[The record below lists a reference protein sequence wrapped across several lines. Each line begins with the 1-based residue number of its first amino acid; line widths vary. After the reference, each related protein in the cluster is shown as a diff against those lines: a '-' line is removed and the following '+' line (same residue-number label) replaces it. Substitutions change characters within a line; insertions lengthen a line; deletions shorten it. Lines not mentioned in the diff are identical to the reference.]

1 MFVSDLTETQAQS
14 RFIIGELRS
23 IRWPLK
29 SSTDCEEVHFIQR
42 SHVKMSKAIIS

>member
-14 RFIIGELRS
+14 RFIIGELES
-23 IRWPLK
+23 
-29 SSTDCEEVHFIQR
+29 CEEVHFIQR